1 MILYIFK
8 TIVTPAITPNGTLVM
23 LQSKS
28 KSTKVELTPPTNVMV
43 KIGENEI
50 GENSQTF
57 KV

>member
-1 MILYIFK
+1 
-8 TIVTPAITPNGTLVM
+8 M